1 MFNITVE
8 EATLWNYFTT
18 LPCNF
23 YSGIHCFAVQV
34 PLNVLWGITSRVS
47 PALTV
52 PIKGTRGFMH
62 LQSKT
67 RTANQALSSSKSSA
81 PAPFHRQRAGHKFCC
96 SLSPPTPD
104 DLAWFACWI
113 VTIFSYCSAH
123 PCWAVILIQRF
134 WDLASGES
142 KRRAPCWKLRVPQ
155 KQQSKDSS

>member
-8 EATLWNYFTT
+8 ETTLWNYFTT
-18 LPCNF
+18 LPWNF
-23 YSGIHCFAVQV
+23 YSGIHCFGVQV

-52 PIKGTRGFMH
+52 PIKGTRGFMR

-81 PAPFHRQRAGHKFCC
+81 PAHFHRQRAGHKFCC

-113 VTIFSYCSAH
+113 VTIFSYCIAPPFLGCDPYSK
-123 PCWAVILIQRF
+123 ILRF
-134 WDLASGES
+134 GKW
-142 KRRAPCWKLRVPQ
+142 R
-155 KQQSKDSS
+155 KQEEGTMLKTQSPTEAAK